1 MKGRR
6 RGPARCRSRRL
17 WSPFPLLSALLLL
30 ASMVLAGCDRDSRSP
45 GVIQASLEGPASSY
59 GAAVLEVAGPGVVEV
74 VGAAGTQVWT
84 REVEPE
90 RIRFVV
96 IQPSTGP
103 LAFGVRVRDRSG
115 PAPTFTIVELA
126 DGEDRVVTPT
136 GSERIR
142 IRR

>member
-1 MKGRR
+1 M
-6 RGPARCRSRRL
+6 
-17 WSPFPLLSALLLL
+17 LLALLLL
-30 ASMVLAGCDRDSRSP
+30 ISTTILAGCDRDSRNP
-45 GVIQASLEGPASSY
+45 GVLQASIEGSVSSY

-74 VGAAGTQVWT
+74 VGAAGTQVWS

-96 IQPSTGP
+96 IQPAGGP
-103 LAFGVRVRDRSG
+103 LAFGVQVRDRSG
-115 PAPTFTIVELA
+115 PAPSFTIVELA